1 MNGTT
6 SLSSGL
12 LCVRYRR
19 LGDRLAH
26 EIGTI
31 DGDSFYPVLES
42 IEGTPVDAWPV
53 SPPMQQIVE
62 ESMGASLSPV
72 LLGVGLSGN
81 GHWSIAIESQNASSL
96 KFDVACK
103 NSKPSLWFGSKY
115 RVSTEWVVA
124 NAIISQIELIHSKP
138 EFVPTRL
145 QLLATIGQLR
155 YDESDRTIAIVPAS
169 DPGKMLTHRWCY
181 RIGIG

>member
-1 MNGTT
+1 MNRTA
-6 SLSSGL
+6 SLSAGV

-26 EIGTI
+26 EIGTL

-42 IEGTPVDAWPV
+42 IEGTPADAWPV

-62 ESMGASLSPV
+62 ESIGASLCPV

-81 GHWSIAIESQNASSL
+81 GHWSIAIESQYASSL

-103 NSKPSLWFGSKY
+103 NSKESIGFGSRY
-115 RVSTEWVVA
+115 RVSTEWIVA
-124 NAIISQIELIHSKP
+124 SATSSEIGLNHLKR
-138 EFVPTRL
+138 EFVPTKL

-155 YDESDRTIAIVPAS
+155 YDDADRTIAIVPAS
-169 DPGKMLTHRWCY
+169 DPERMLTHRWCY

>member
-1 MNGTT
+1 MNATT

-42 IEGTPVDAWPV
+42 IEGTPVDAWPA

-62 ESMGASLSPV
+62 ESIVDKAKAMTSFVIL
-72 LLGVGLSGN
+72 LMLGVN
-81 GHWSIAIESQNASSL
+81 
-96 KFDVACK
+96 
-103 NSKPSLWFGSKY
+103 
-115 RVSTEWVVA
+115 
-124 NAIISQIELIHSKP
+124 LI
-138 EFVPTRL
+138 TL
-145 QLLATIGQLR
+145 
-155 YDESDRTIAIVPAS
+155 DR
-169 DPGKMLTHRWCY
+169 D
-181 RIGIG
+181 

>member
-1 MNGTT
+1 MNRTA
-6 SLSSGL
+6 SLSAGL

-19 LGDRLAH
+19 LDDRLAH
-26 EIGTI
+26 EIGTLN
-31 DGDSFYPVLES
+31 GDSFYPVLES
-42 IEGTPVDAWPV
+42 IEGTPADAWPA

-62 ESMGASLSPV
+62 ESIGASLSPV

-81 GHWSIAIESQNASSL
+81 GHWSIAIESQHASLL

-103 NSKPSLWFGSKY
+103 NSKQALGFGSKY

-124 NAIISQIELIHSKP
+124 SATISQIELSHSKL
-138 EFVPTRL
+138 ERVPTKL

-155 YDESDRTIAIVPAS
+155 YDDADRTIAIVPAS
-169 DPGKMLTHRWCY
+169 DPGKLLTHRWCY

>member
-1 MNGTT
+1 MSGTT
-6 SLSSGL
+6 SLSAGL
-12 LCVRYRR
+12 LYVRYGR

-31 DGDSFYPVLES
+31 DGDSFHPVLES
-42 IEGTPVDAWPV
+42 IEGTPADVWPP

-62 ESMGASLSPV
+62 ESIGVSLSPV

-81 GHWSIAIESQNASSL
+81 GHWSIAIESQNASL
-96 KFDVACK
+96 LIFDVACK
-103 NSKPSLWFGSKY
+103 NSKPSLWFGTKY

-124 NAIISQIELIHSKP
+124 NTTFSEIELNHLKTEFDPYRIH
-138 EFVPTRL
+138 
-145 QLLATIGQLR
+145 LLATIGQLR
-155 YDESDRTIAIVPAS
+155 YDESDRTIAIVPTS

-181 RIGIG
+181 RIGNG